1 MSYSIDAISQLAS
14 VQRYSRASGDD
25 EAMLTSVSTEAG
37 LSLSNWKGTSTQGT
51 RFRAWTRAGGRLT
64 RPSAHFNRSCMAH
77 SNATHLSE
85 LRVRNFALV
94 EEQILSLHPG
104 LNIITGQS
112 GSGKSVLLEAI
123 AQLSGAPARE
133 EAIRTGAECAELQG
147 SFIIGDDK
155 VAQVSAVLEK
165 YFIDAHG
172 LFQFEGTQ
180 WESKT
185 LKIERR
191 LVYIDGERK
200 LETNDATSKSD
211 TNTAAAGAYILQSPR
226 RIRSICRVNDAT
238 VPVKALRDLGDVLID
253 FNGQGTAASIAN
265 TDAQIELLD
274 TWAGTGDL
282 RRHFDDLAAEL
293 TVLLA
298 ELARLTELSPKERQE
313 LESLIDTVH
322 EVHPLKGEDDLLKAE
337 LRRIE
342 SSRVTLETCSGLLS
356 TLGGDEAAGTADA
369 RGGIKGNLSDATL
382 QIKALL
388 ASVRRTSAD
397 SISQDMKE
405 YDLSTDNEEGGTGE
419 FQAVMRGLEEAL
431 SMCHDAEILASQAH
445 ARIADYVAFSQAD
458 PVRREECIG
467 RLRELDRLCRLIGV
481 HSVEE
486 ACDAAQVRHF
496 SCFSLQA
503 NETTR
508 HFLI

>member
-1 MSYSIDAISQLAS
+1 
-14 VQRYSRASGDD
+14 
-25 EAMLTSVSTEAG
+25 MLTSSSTEACI
-37 LSLSNWKGTSTQGT
+37 SLSNWKGRSTQGT
-51 RFRAWTRAGGRLT
+51 RFRAWTRAVGRHI
-64 RPSAHFNRSCMAH
+64 RSVAPSFPCCTAHANT
-77 SNATHLSE
+77 THLSE

-104 LNIITGQS
+104 LNIITGES

-133 EAIRTGAECAELQG
+133 EAIRTGAECAELEG
-147 SFIIGDDK
+147 SFVIGEDK
-155 VAQVSAVLEK
+155 MAQVSTVLEK
-165 YFIDAHG
+165 YISDAHG
-172 LFQFEGTQ
+172 LFRFEGKLG
-180 WESKT
+180 ESKT
-185 LKIERR
+185 LNIERR
-191 LVYIDGERK
+191 LVYIDGERTI
-200 LETNDATSKSD
+200 ETDNTASKSD
-211 TNTAAAGAYILQSPR
+211 SDTSAAAADILHSPR

-238 VPVKALRDLGDVLID
+238 VPVKALRDLSDVLID

-265 TDAQIELLD
+265 TDAQIALLD
-274 TWAGTGDL
+274 NWAGTGDL
-282 RRHFDDLAAEL
+282 RRRFDDLAEEL

-298 ELARLTELSPKERQE
+298 ELARLTELSPEERQE
-313 LESLIDTVH
+313 LEGLIDNVH
-322 EVHPLKGEDDLLKAE
+322 EVQPLKSEDDLLKAE

-342 SSRVTLETCSGLLS
+342 SARVTLETCSDLMS
-356 TLGGDEAAGTADA
+356 TLGGDETSGTTDA
-369 RGGIKGNLSDATL
+369 RGGIKGNLNDATL

-388 ASVRRTSAD
+388 ASARRASAN
-397 SISQDMKE
+397 SVSQDVKE
-405 YDLSTDNEEGGTGE
+405 SDMSSDNEEGGISE
-419 FQAVMRGLEEAL
+419 FEAVLRGLEEAL
-431 SMCHDAEILASQAH
+431 SMCHDAEILASQAQ
-445 ARIADYVAFSQAD
+445 ARIADYVAFSHAV

>member
-1 MSYSIDAISQLAS
+1 
-14 VQRYSRASGDD
+14 
-25 EAMLTSVSTEAG
+25 
-37 LSLSNWKGTSTQGT
+37 
-51 RFRAWTRAGGRLT
+51 
-64 RPSAHFNRSCMAH
+64 MAH

-104 LNIITGQS
+104 LNIITGES

-133 EAIRTGAECAELQG
+133 EAIRTGAECAELEG
-147 SFIIGDDK
+147 SFVIGEDK
-155 VAQVSAVLEK
+155 MAQVSAVLEK
-165 YFIDAHG
+165 YISDAHG
-172 LFQFEGTQ
+172 LFRFEGELG
-180 WESKT
+180 ESKT
-185 LKIERR
+185 LTIERR
-191 LVYIDGERK
+191 LVYIDGERTI
-200 LETNDATSKSD
+200 ETDNTASKSD
-211 TNTAAAGAYILQSPR
+211 SDTSAAAADILLSPR

-238 VPVKALRDLGDVLID
+238 VPVKALRDLSDVLID

-265 TDAQIELLD
+265 TDAQIALLD
-274 TWAGTGDL
+274 NWAGTGDL
-282 RRHFDDLAAEL
+282 RRRFDVLAVEL

-298 ELARLTELSPKERQE
+298 ELARLTELSPEERQE
-313 LESLIDTVH
+313 LEGLIDNVH
-322 EVHPLKGEDDLLKAE
+322 EVQPLKSEDDLLKAE

-342 SSRVTLETCSGLLS
+342 SARVTLETCSDLMS
-356 TLGGDEAAGTADA
+356 TLGGDETGGTTDA
-369 RGGIKGNLSDATL
+369 RGGIKGNLNDATL

-388 ASVRRTSAD
+388 ASARRASAN
-397 SISQDMKE
+397 SVSQDVKE
-405 YDLSTDNEEGGTGE
+405 SDMSSDNEEGGISE
-419 FQAVMRGLEEAL
+419 FEAVLRGLEEAL
-431 SMCHDAEILASQAH
+431 SMCHDAEILASQAQ
-445 ARIADYVAFSQAD
+445 ARIADYVAFSHAV

-496 SCFSLQA
+496 SCFLLQA

-508 HFLI
+508 HFRYELGPTHSVTPYVLFLSVSGCLGQTRCCR